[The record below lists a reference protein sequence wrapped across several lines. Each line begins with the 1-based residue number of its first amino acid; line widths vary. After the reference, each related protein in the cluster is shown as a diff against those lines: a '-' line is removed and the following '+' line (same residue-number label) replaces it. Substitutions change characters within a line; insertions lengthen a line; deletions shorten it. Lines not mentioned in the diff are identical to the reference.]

1 MQNENIMKKV
11 IKLLNTSSETFM
23 LIALVSLFVLPVVLA
38 KNLEP
43 VVKTSYQKELNSIQQ
58 TQSVAEVDATNT
70 NGEVL
75 GISTKVPF
83 GPSVLLTE
91 TVKEDVQNLAF
102 FDNHSSSLTENSY
115 TLSVSTS
122 KRFGKI
128 PVLKLINTSTTTNS
142 YFLAVKLEGDLKVK
156 SNQNK
161 VVYVDNTEY
170 SIDEV
175 NNLPLSVL
183 VSPGQEVTVS
193 LMSNKTNPTNLSLSL
208 TSN

>member
-1 MQNENIMKKV
+1 MQNENTMKKV

-43 VVKTSYQKELNSIQQ
+43 VLKTSYQKELNSIQQ
-58 TQSVAEVDATNT
+58 TQNIAETDTSDK
-70 NGEVL
+70 GDVL
-75 GISTKVPF
+75 GASTIVAF
-83 GPSVLLTE
+83 GPSVVLTE

-102 FDNHSSSLTENSY
+102 FDNHSSSLTESGY
-115 TLSVSTS
+115 TLSVSTV

-128 PVLKLINTSTTTNS
+128 PVLKLVNTGTTTNS
-142 YFLAVKLEGDLKVK
+142 YFLTIKLDGDLKVK
-156 SNQNK
+156 SNQEK
-161 VVYVDNTEY
+161 LVYVDNTEY

-183 VSPGQEVTVS
+183 VSPGQEVIVS